1 MSFVTGTARTW
12 PRSPSAASVARGG
25 GAKHNAPE
33 QLHVGGIVASKLSIS
48 RAWDETLEIF
58 RRDGGLLVSVALALI
73 VLPAIVVGIVAP
85 PEPGATASGAAQL
98 LRLAAGLIAVVG
110 QLALIRLALGPST
123 TVGDAISHGARRFP
137 SALGAILILIL
148 IMAVIIIPVM
158 GVVAVLAGVDPA
170 TMETRPTPQV
180 GLLILIM
187 CLVAL
192 VISVRFTLISSVA
205 SAEAI
210 GPLAIV
216 KRSWNLTRGHFWR
229 VLGLVALLLIAAV
242 VLLMTAG
249 LLGGLFARIVSSD
262 IQPFSL
268 AALIVSLIAG
278 VAQGAFSVL
287 ASVMLAR
294 VYAELAGGGAEV
306 TVPSSGT

>member
-1 MSFVTGTARTW
+1 M
-12 PRSPSAASVARGG
+12 
-25 GAKHNAPE
+25 
-33 QLHVGGIVASKLSIS
+33 ASKLSIS

-73 VLPAIVVGIVAP
+73 VLPAIIVGIVAP
-85 PEPGATASGAAQL
+85 PEPGATASGGAQI
-98 LRLAAGLIAVVG
+98 LRLVAGLIAVVG

-123 TVGDAISHGARRFP
+123 TVGDAITHGARRFP
-137 SALGAILILIL
+137 SAFGAILILII

-158 GVVAVLAGVDPA
+158 GVLAVLTGVDPA

-180 GLLILIM
+180 GLLIIIM
-187 CLVAL
+187 CLIAL
-192 VISVRFTLISSVA
+192 AVSVRFTLISSVA

-216 KRSWNLTRGHFWR
+216 KRSWVLTRGHFWR

-242 VLLMTAG
+242 ALLMTAG
-249 LLGGLFARIVSSD
+249 VLGGLFARLVSAD